1 MYDNWINEPGSKTLI
16 MIQSF
21 KNKIQE
27 PYFMFSSIPLP
38 RYFIIPKNEHLPL
51 FIELFYNYG
60 KDKIQWVEN
69 VRYVGSKFGMFVQS
83 YCIDIPHPMYI

>member
-1 MYDNWINEPGSKTLI
+1 MYDNWINEPESKTLV

-27 PYFMFSSIPLP
+27 PYIVFSSIPLS

-51 FIELFYNYG
+51 FSELFHNDS

-69 VRYVGSKFGMFVQS
+69 VRYVGYKSGMFVQS
-83 YCIDIPHPMYI
+83 YCIDIPHPIYI